1 MFWRRPAKK
10 FLQLRVEFLLSGM
23 DFPLG
28 RPSERTL
35 ASFSNLCELCSVS
48 LLSPKGDIQ
57 GEVFLILSGCDRSRS
72 IVLSEWFLKFLKNLQ
87 GKKVAISFVLFNYLI
102 CLIVILFVL
111 SIKVMFD
118 ELYSYY
124 SKSPWSAK
132 DIRFSHRGK
141 VSRAHNV
148 IFRDLIF
155 SVSWFSL
162 LFVI

>member
-1 MFWRRPAKK
+1 M
-10 FLQLRVEFLLSGM
+10 
-23 DFPLG
+23 
-28 RPSERTL
+28 
-35 ASFSNLCELCSVS
+35 
-48 LLSPKGDIQ
+48 
-57 GEVFLILSGCDRSRS
+57 
-72 IVLSEWFLKFLKNLQ
+72 LSEWFLKFLKNLQ

-148 IFRDLIF
+148 IYRDLIF
-155 SVSWFSL
+155 SVS
-162 LFVI
+162 

>member
-10 FLQLRVEFLLSGM
+10 FLELRVEFLLSGM

-28 RPSERTL
+28 QTL
-35 ASFSNLCELCSVS
+35 RKDCSIILQSVWTVFCQ
-48 LLSPKGDIQ
+48 SPIIQ
-57 GEVFLILSGCDRSRS
+57 GRHQGSSISHLKWLWQEQERSA
-72 IVLSEWFLKFLKNLQ
+72 SEWFLKFLKNLQ

-102 CLIVILFVL
+102 YLIVILFVL

-132 DIRFSHRGK
+132 GIRFSHRGK
-141 VSRAHNV
+141 VSCAHNV
-148 IFRDLIF
+148 IFRDLIV

-162 LFVI
+162 LFVV